1 MPGEGRV
8 PLALSSAD
16 RAAMFVQLARMARTG
31 VPLPEALELIGDI
44 IGGPAQNAA
53 KRGAEALRRGQPLKS
68 AAQSCGLF
76 DEVDVALLAAGDR
89 SGKLPELAEAN
100 AERHRHNA
108 ALSHELRSSL
118 GYPIFV
124 VTSSF
129 LLMQAPLIFT
139 ESFGAFVRAVLLN
152 FAILAAVGIALTLA
166 IRSWQQGRGKAQILA
181 VVARLPVLNRV
192 ATARRN
198 TLFFEVMAQSTQ
210 AGIGLP
216 EAVTLATAAT
226 AEIDH
231 RRTAAEI
238 VAKLSAESL
247 ASALAAFT
255 NTSKRTQ
262 ATVAAGER
270 SGHLPETFTE
280 LANDARQQL
289 HAQLKFGLAVMKATL
304 ALTIAISIGWQ
315 VISQMKA
322 ITSDPFALV
331 PGSEGDEL
339 RREIDRAL
347 PQLRGK

>member
-1 MPGEGRV
+1 M

-16 RAAMFVQLARMARTG
+16 RVAIFVQLARMARTG

-44 IGGPAQNAA
+44 IGGPAKHAA
-53 KRGAEALRRGQPLKS
+53 KRGAEALRRGQPLKG

-76 DEVDVALLAAGDR
+76 DEVDVAMLAAGDR
-89 SGKLPELAEAN
+89 SGKLPELAQAN

-118 GYPIFV
+118 GYPLFV

-129 LLMQAPLIFT
+129 LLMPAPLIFT
-139 ESFGAFVRAVLLN
+139 ESFGAFARAVLLN
-152 FAILAAVGIALTLA
+152 FGVLAVVAAALALAA
-166 IRSWQQGRGKAQILA
+166 RNWQQGRGKAQILA
-181 VVARLPVLNRV
+181 VVARLPILNRV

-198 TLFFEVMAQSTQ
+198 TLFFEVMAQCAQ

-226 AEIDH
+226 AEIEH

-238 VAKLSAESL
+238 VSKLSTGSL
-247 ASALAAFT
+247 ACALAVFA
-255 NTSKRTQ
+255 NTSIRIQ

-280 LANDARQQL
+280 LATDARQQL
-289 HAQLKFGLAVMKATL
+289 HDQLKFGLAVAKA
-304 ALTIAISIGWQ
+304 ALVFAIAVSIGWQ

-322 ITSDPFALV
+322 ITGDPFAQV
-331 PGSEGDEL
+331 PGSAGDEL